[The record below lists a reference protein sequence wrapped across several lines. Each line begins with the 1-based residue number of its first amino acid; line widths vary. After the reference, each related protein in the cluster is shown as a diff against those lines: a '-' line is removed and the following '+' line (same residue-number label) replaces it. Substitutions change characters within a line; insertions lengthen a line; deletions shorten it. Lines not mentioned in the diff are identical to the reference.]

1 MRHGVSMLVVLLI
14 VGAASAQPVGV
25 SPDSSGLVTATVR
38 RRVVKQFDFDETP
51 LGNYS
56 SVPMNWR
63 PILNRTGF
71 FRHNEPAFDRA
82 VGSPAPPSFHLSFDR
97 GSVGARYRAKDISVY
112 PQSRY
117 RITARI
123 RPFRLRH
130 ARAYVTAFFYDHALR
145 KIEASEQRSRPVRGF
160 GTDEGWTQ
168 VEVVLSGRFEQAR
181 WIGLTCM
188 VEQDPPPSA
197 SPDDPRPIHLQDV
210 DGAAWFDAMTV
221 LRLPDARLRVTTPG
235 VGEPGNVFTGQ
246 ETIDLSARVGDADG
260 LGLTASLSVV
270 DERGYAVL
278 VYDVPIVARNG
289 DAAVFRASGL
299 GPGRYE
305 ARLVVRAGARELMSR
320 HQTFVRL
327 AGMSK
332 TASGVGHAFG
342 VILDASAWRH
352 VAVTKRLV
360 QLLASGAA
368 KVPVWHSGTTDEMI
382 VNGDPL
388 GDDLLA
394 ALSTDGRELV
404 AVLERPPPSLAEA
417 HAPGSRSLLDILTSN
432 PTGWT
437 PYLGLLI
444 ARYGSRIRTW
454 QVGADGRSD
463 HEDERQLASALRNVR
478 AEVSPLVRS
487 PNLAVPTSLEQSH
500 RADQLPAD
508 TFSITIPAK
517 IPSQRI
523 ADMFSSVAPSGT
535 IRRWAVVDRLDPQRY
550 VRETRLSEFAR
561 RIVAA
566 RAAGAETVF
575 IHQPWS
581 NGASVDGDPR
591 PHDEFAVFRLLAQSL
606 DGLSRITP
614 VWLDHDVTAYLF
626 SAPRAGQGTLVA
638 WTDGEESAPRRVTS
652 VLGPN
657 VRRIGLGKTS
667 PVQRAGGT
675 WAFELDTMPAI
686 LTPVVPWR
694 VEMQAGFA
702 LDESALPPRVGQQH
716 RTLLLRNTRQVRL
729 HGTLHLEPPPGCRI
743 RPKRLAVDLEPGR
756 SLSAVVTFEIPTNY
770 AIGQYRLLG
779 HMMIDGDPV
788 IELTLGAALRV
799 DSPEL
804 DVQVLANVEG
814 DGLHIVQRISNVSSH
829 NMRLRAYVIAPRRPR
844 DTQLVADLPP
854 GQSAIREFDIAHA
867 GDLRGES
874 VRVTAEQVDG
884 PAIHNHILRFDQ

>member
-1 MRHGVSMLVVLLI
+1 MRHGVTMLAGLLI
-14 VGAASAQPVGV
+14 VGAASAQPAEV
-25 SPDSSGLVTATVR
+25 SPDSSGLVTAEIR

-82 VGSPAPPSFHLSFDR
+82 VGSPAPPSFRLSFDR

-112 PQSRY
+112 PESRY
-117 RITARI
+117 LVTARI
-123 RPFRLRH
+123 RPFRLRR

-168 VEVVLSGRFEQAR
+168 VEVELTGGFEQAR

-188 VEQDPPPSA
+188 VEQDPPSSP

-210 DGAAWFDAMTV
+210 DGAAWFDAMAV

-246 ETIDLSARVGDADG
+246 EAIELSARVRDADG
-260 LGLTASLSVV
+260 LGLTAFLNVV
-270 DERGYAVL
+270 DERGSPVL
-278 VYDVPIVARNG
+278 AYDVSIVARDG
-289 DAAVFRASGL
+289 AATVFRASGL

-305 ARLVVRAGARELMSR
+305 ARLVVRAGDRQVMSR

-327 AGMSK
+327 APGIK
-332 TASGVGHAFG
+332 TAAGVGHAFG
-342 VILDASAWRH
+342 VILDASARRH
-352 VAVTKRLV
+352 VAITKRLV
-360 QLLASGAA
+360 QLL
-368 KVPVWHSGTTDEMI
+368 VPGVVKLPLWHSETTDEMI
-382 VNGDPL
+382 VSGDPL

-394 ALSTDGRELV
+394 ALSMDGRELV

-417 HAPGSRSLLDILTSN
+417 YPAGARSLLDILASD
-432 PTGWT
+432 PTGWR
-437 PYLGLLI
+437 PYLGLLL

-454 QVGADGRSD
+454 QVGADGQPDYENGRK
-463 HEDERQLASALRNVR
+463 LASALRNVR

-487 PNLAVPTSLEQSH
+487 PRLAVPASLEH
-500 RADQLPAD
+500 LRRADRLPAD
-508 TFSITIPAK
+508 TLSITVPAQ
-517 IPSQRI
+517 IPSQRV
-523 ADMFSSVAPSGT
+523 AEMLSSVATDGT
-535 IRRWAVVDRLDPQRY
+535 LRRWAVVDRLDPQRY
-550 VRETRLSEFAR
+550 VRATRLSEFAR

-566 RAAGAETVF
+566 RAAGAEAVF
-575 IHQPWS
+575 IRQPWS
-581 NGASVDGDPR
+581 NGATADGDPM
-591 PHDEFAVFRLLAQSL
+591 PHDEFAVFRLLAQAL

-638 WTDGEESAPRRVTS
+638 WTDGEGSAPRRVTS

-657 VRRIGLGKTS
+657 VRRIGLRKTA
-667 PVQRAGGT
+667 PVERAEGA
-675 WAFELDTMPAI
+675 WAFELDTMPA
-686 LTPVVPWR
+686 LLAPVVPWR

-702 LDESALPPRVGQQH
+702 LDEPVLPPQVGQQH
-716 RTLLLRNTRQVRL
+716 RTVLLRNTRQVRL
-729 HGTLHLEPPPGCRI
+729 HGTLHLEPPSGCRV

-756 SLSAVVTFEIPTNY
+756 SLSAAVTFAIPANY
-770 AIGQYRLLG
+770 SIGSYRLIG
-779 HMMIDGDPV
+779 HMMIDGDPA
-788 IELTLGAALRV
+788 IELTLGTELRV
-799 DSPEL
+799 DSPDL
-804 DVQVLANVEG
+804 SVQVLASVENG
-814 DGLHIVQRISNVSSH
+814 GLHIVQRISNVSSQ

-844 DTQLVADLPP
+844 DTRLVADLPP
-854 GQSAIREFDIAHA
+854 GQSVIREFDIPDA

-884 PAIHNHILRFDQ
+884 PAIHNHILHLDR